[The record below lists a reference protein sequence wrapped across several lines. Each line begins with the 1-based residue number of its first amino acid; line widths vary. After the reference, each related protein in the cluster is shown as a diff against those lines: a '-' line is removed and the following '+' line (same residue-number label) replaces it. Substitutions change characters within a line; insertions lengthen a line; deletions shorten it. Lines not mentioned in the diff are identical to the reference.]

1 MEQKMTRTL
10 TNKKKFNLSSLT
22 IIALTLAL
30 GLVLTFSRD
39 TFLSYQNIHAIL
51 FDTSILF
58 FGVIGFTYLMIM
70 GEIDLSVGSM
80 YAFSGMFL
88 GMLTH
93 WGLPFYVGLP
103 IALIVAILIG
113 LINGVLVVR
122 FRVPSMMITLGMM
135 TALSGLSGILCT
147 NLYGYAYPKEYLDF
161 AKYKIQLGGGN
172 DIFVTIIVMVVLIV
186 VLEFMLHRTTIF
198 RKMYYVGENLD
209 TARIYGIK
217 AGKIKV
223 VTFMISAFT
232 AAIGG
237 ILIGSR
243 VAYAE
248 PTIGI
253 GYEFQMLTA
262 AVLGGAS
269 LFGGK
274 GSILRSAVALF
285 FLQLIV
291 NGMVILKIEP
301 LLQQIIVGILL
312 IIAVYLDTR
321 MYKASDTRI
330 SKASDTRMSKAPK
343 TL

>member
-1 MEQKMTRTL
+1 MEQKTMHTL
-10 TNKKKFNLSSLT
+10 DNKKKFNWASLS

-30 GLVLTFSRD
+30 GGGLTATSG
-39 TFLSYQNIHAIL
+39 TFLSFQNIHAVF
-51 FDTSILF
+51 FDTSFMF

-88 GMLTH
+88 GMLNN
-93 WGLPFYVGLP
+93 WGMSFYAALP
-103 IALIVAILIG
+103 IALMAALIVG
-113 LINGVLVVR
+113 TVNGVLVVR

-135 TALSGLSGILCT
+135 TALRGLANLLCS
-147 NLYGYAYPKEYLDF
+147 NMYGFNYPQEYKDLS
-161 AKYKIQLGGGN
+161 KYSIKLGGGT
-172 DIFVTIIVMVVLIV
+172 DIFVIIIVMIVLIA
-186 VLEFMLHRTTIF
+186 VLEFMLHRTTVF

-217 AGKIKV
+217 SGKIKII
-223 VTFMISAFT
+223 TFAVSAFT

-243 VAYAE
+243 VNYAE

-274 GSILRSAVALF
+274 GSILRSAIALM
-285 FLQLIV
+285 FLQLIS
-291 NGMVILKIEP
+291 NGMVIHSIEP
-301 LLQQIIVGILL
+301 LLQQIIVGIIL
-312 IIAVYLDTR
+312 IIAVYIDTR
-321 MYKASDTRI
+321 VNSVAKS
-330 SKASDTRMSKAPK
+330 
-343 TL
+343 

>member
-1 MEQKMTRTL
+1 MNEMEQKMQRTL
-10 TNKKKFNLSSLT
+10 SNKKKFNWSSIT
-22 IIALTLAL
+22 IIALALAL
-30 GLVLTFSRD
+30 GLGLALTSKTFFS
-39 TFLSYQNIHAIL
+39 FQNIHSIL
-51 FDTSILF
+51 YDTSLMF

-88 GMLTH
+88 GMLCN
-93 WGLPFYVGLP
+93 WGLPFYAGLP
-103 IALIVAILIG
+103 IAILAALAAGFINGFIVA
-113 LINGVLVVR
+113 R

-135 TALSGLSGILCT
+135 TALSGIAGILCT
-147 NLYGYAYPKEYLDF
+147 NLYGFAYPKEYIDLS
-161 AKYKIQLGGGN
+161 KYEIPLGGGL
-172 DIFVTIIVMVVLIV
+172 DIFVTIIVMIVLIV
-186 VLEFMLHRTTIF
+186 VLEFMLHRTTVF

-217 AGKIKV
+217 AGKIKII
-223 VTFMISAFT
+223 TFMVSALT

-243 VAYAE
+243 VQYAE
-248 PTIGI
+248 PGIGI

-285 FLQLIV
+285 FLQLIT
-291 NGMVILKIEP
+291 NGMVIHNIEP
-301 LLQQIIVGILL
+301 LLQQIIVGIIL

-321 MYKASDTRI
+321 VNKAA
-330 SKASDTRMSKAPK
+330 KA
-343 TL
+343 

>member
-1 MEQKMTRTL
+1 MEQRTTTL
-10 TNKKKFNLSSLT
+10 DNRKRFNWSSLT
-22 IIALTLAL
+22 IVWLTLL
-30 GLVLTFSRD
+30 LGIGLVVTSSSFVNN
-39 TFLSYQNIHAIL
+39 FYQNIHDLL
-51 FDTSILF
+51 FDTSFMF

-88 GMLTH
+88 GMLCS
-93 WGLPFYVGLP
+93 WGMPFYGALP
-103 IALIVAILIG
+103 IALLAAILIG

-122 FRVPSMMITLGMM
+122 FRVPSMMVTLGMM
-135 TALSGLSGILCT
+135 TAVKGLANLLCS
-147 NLYGYAYPKEYLDF
+147 NLYGYYYPEAYNELSKFSIKFPDGKEMFL
-161 AKYKIQLGGGN
+161 L
-172 DIFVTIIVMVVLIV
+172 IIVMVILVV
-186 VLEFMLHRTTIF
+186 VLEFMLHRTSPF

-217 AGKIKV
+217 SGKIKII
-223 VTFMISAFT
+223 TFISSAFT

-243 VAYAE
+243 IQYAE

-274 GSILRSAVALF
+274 GSVLRATVALL
-285 FLQLIV
+285 FLQMISK
-291 NGMVILKIEP
+291 GMVLHNIEP
-301 LLQQIIVGILL
+301 LLQQIIVGVFL

-321 MYKASDTRI
+321 VNKMAKS
-330 SKASDTRMSKAPK
+330 
-343 TL
+343 

>member
-1 MEQKMTRTL
+1 MDQKAIRTL
-10 TNKKKFNLSSLT
+10 VNKKKFNWSSTT
-22 IIALTLAL
+22 IIALALAL
-30 GLVLTFSRD
+30 GLALTLSSKTFFS
-39 TFLSYQNIHAIL
+39 FQNLHSI
-51 FDTSILF
+51 FYDTSLMF

-88 GMLTH
+88 GMLCN

-103 IALIVAILIG
+103 IALIVAILVG
-113 LINGVLVVR
+113 LVNGVLVVR

-135 TALSGLSGILCT
+135 TLLSGLAGILCT
-147 NLYGYAYPKEYLDF
+147 NLYGFAYPKEYTAL
-161 AKYKIQLGGGN
+161 AKYAIQFGGGT
-172 DIFVTIIVMVVLIV
+172 DVFVTILVMIVLIV

-217 AGKIKV
+217 SGKIKII
-223 VTFMISAFT
+223 TFVISAFT
-232 AAIGG
+232 AALGG

-243 VAYAE
+243 VQYAE

-285 FLQLIV
+285 FLQLIT
-291 NGMVILKIEP
+291 NGMVIHNIEP
-301 LLQQIIVGILL
+301 LLQQIIVGVIL

-321 MYKASDTRI
+321 MNKAVKS
-330 SKASDTRMSKAPK
+330 
-343 TL
+343 

>member
-1 MEQKMTRTL
+1 MEQKTMRTL
-10 TNKKKFNLSSLT
+10 DNRKKFNWANLT

-30 GLVLTFSRD
+30 GAGLTATSD
-39 TFLSYQNIHAIL
+39 TFLSFQNIHAIF
-51 FDTSILF
+51 FDTSLMF

-88 GMLTH
+88 GMLCK
-93 WGLPFYVGLP
+93 WGLSFYVGLP
-103 IALIVAILIG
+103 IALLTAILIG
-113 LINGVLVVR
+113 AINGFLVVR
-122 FRVPSMMITLGMM
+122 FRVPSMMVTLGML
-135 TALSGLSGILCT
+135 TALSGLAGILT
-147 NLYGYAYPKEYLDF
+147 SNMYGYNYPQAYKDLS
-161 AKYKIQLGGGN
+161 KYSIKFGEGT
-172 DIFVTIIVMVVLIV
+172 DVFVTIIVMVILIV
-186 VLEFMLHRTTIF
+186 ILEFMLHRTTIF

-209 TARIYGIK
+209 TAKIYGIK
-217 AGKIKV
+217 SGKIKMI
-223 VTFMISAFT
+223 TFMVSAFT

-243 VAYAE
+243 VNYAE

-274 GSILRSAVALF
+274 GSILRSAISLF

-291 NGMVILKIEP
+291 NGMVIHSIEP
-301 LLQQIIVGILL
+301 LLQQIIVGIIL

-321 MYKASDTRI
+321 MNKAI
-330 SKASDTRMSKAPK
+330 KA
-343 TL
+343 

>member
-1 MEQKMTRTL
+1 MEQKTMTLDNR
-10 TNKKKFNLSSLT
+10 KKFNWSSMT
-22 IIALTLAL
+22 IIALTLLL
-30 GLVLTFSRD
+30 GIGLTVTSNKF
-39 TFLSYQNIHAIL
+39 FNYQNIHDLL
-51 FDTSILF
+51 FDTSFMF

-88 GMLTH
+88 GMLCS
-93 WGLPFYVGLP
+93 WGLPFYAALP
-103 IALIVAILIG
+103 VALLVAILIG
-113 LINGVLVVR
+113 LVNGLLVVR
-122 FRVPSMMITLGMM
+122 FRVPSMMVTLGMM
-135 TALSGLSGILCT
+135 TAVKGLANLLCS
-147 NLYGYAYPKEYLDF
+147 NLYGYYYPEEYNALS
-161 AKYKIQLGGGN
+161 KYSVKFGN
-172 DIFVTIIVMVVLIV
+172 GQELFLLIVVMIVLVV

-217 AGKIKV
+217 SGKIKII
-223 VTFMISAFT
+223 TFISSAFT

-243 VAYAE
+243 IHYAE

-274 GSILRSAVALF
+274 GSVLRATIALL
-285 FLQLIV
+285 FLQMISK
-291 NGMVILKIEP
+291 GMVLHNIEP
-301 LLQQIIVGILL
+301 LLQQIIVGIIL

-321 MYKASDTRI
+321 VNKMAKS
-330 SKASDTRMSKAPK
+330 
-343 TL
+343 

>member
-1 MEQKMTRTL
+1 MEKTIRTL
-10 TNKKKFNLSSLT
+10 DNRKKFNWANLT

-30 GLVLTFSRD
+30 GISLAATSSTFWS
-39 TFLSYQNIHAIL
+39 FQNIHAL
-51 FDTSILF
+51 FFDTSFMF

-88 GMLTH
+88 GMLTN

-103 IALIVAILIG
+103 IALLACVLFG
-113 LINGVLVVR
+113 FINGFLVVR
-122 FRVPSMMITLGMM
+122 FRVPSMMVTLGMM
-135 TALSGLSGILCT
+135 TMLAGVSSLLCS
-147 NLYGYAYPKEYLDF
+147 NLYGYNYPKEYKDLS
-161 AKYKIQLGGGN
+161 KYSINLGDGKE
-172 DIFVTIIVMVVLIV
+172 IFVLIIVMIVLIV
-186 VLEFMLHRTTIF
+186 VLEYMLHRTTIF

-217 AGKIKV
+217 SGKIKII
-223 VTFMISAFT
+223 TFMISAFT

-243 VAYAE
+243 VNYAE
-248 PTIGI
+248 PNIGL

-274 GSILRSAVALF
+274 GSILRAAVALL
-285 FLQLIV
+285 FLQLIS
-291 NGMVILKIEP
+291 NGMVIHNIEP
-301 LLQQIIVGILL
+301 LLQQIIVGIIL
-312 IIAVYLDTR
+312 IIAVWLDTR
-321 MYKASDTRI
+321 VNTATKS
-330 SKASDTRMSKAPK
+330 
-343 TL
+343 